1 LNLNRLIAEKKEIP
15 INSTLENLKPSL
27 IKKRYG
33 SPFFKVVN
41 DFELFKV
48 QIQFYRIKIGDHKV
62 MLKTH
67 LFEGKLW
74 LYSYIFMNLKGE
86 ENMNIIDVIK
96 KKYDVKSIDSERD
109 ILIDQNECQLFFSQ
123 KFDSL
128 KLTYMGEKSSGFF
141 SKIKDLSE
149 EQKEM
154 IRLKALR
161 NDTEIYDH
169 L

>member
-1 LNLNRLIAEKKEIP
+1 MITLLKNLLKNIPRFNKKNSYSVRGYYSHQLGEEYSSLENYLNLNRLIAEKKEIP

-67 LFEGKLW
+67 LF
-74 LYSYIFMNLKGE
+74 
-86 ENMNIIDVIK
+86 
-96 KKYDVKSIDSERD
+96 
-109 ILIDQNECQLFFSQ
+109 
-123 KFDSL
+123 
-128 KLTYMGEKSSGFF
+128 
-141 SKIKDLSE
+141 
-149 EQKEM
+149 
-154 IRLKALR
+154 
-161 NDTEIYDH
+161 
-169 L
+169 